1 MPRQHD
7 WDAHRADGGGQDG
20 DMGQRLR
27 LRDQSGA
34 VRAVLHVH
42 AVRER
47 GRRHKAARRPAR
59 HAARRR
65 QAQRLHVLA
74 ERQRDRR
81 RGYRGERRRPRRE
94 RQPRLAHLA
103 RARRGDLHGG
113 SHNPRSRNDGRF
125 HAVHRIRPR
134 RRRLR
139 RDQHR
144 NAHARRAEL
153 RHERRGLGER
163 LRIHVRLRQ
172 LLALLPIHGVGLLHG
187 GD

>member
-1 MPRQHD
+1 
-7 WDAHRADGGGQDG
+7 
-20 DMGQRLR
+20 MGQRLR

-34 VRAVLHVH
+34 IRAVLHVH

-59 HAARRR
+59 HAARRGE
-65 QAQRLHVLA
+65 AQRLHVLA
-74 ERQRDRR
+74 ERKRDRR
-81 RGYRGERRRPRRE
+81 RGNRGERRRPRRQ

-103 RARRGDLHGG
+103 RARRGDLYGG
-113 SHNPRSRNDGRF
+113 SHYIRRRNDGRF
-125 HAVHRIRPR
+125 HAVHRLRPR
-134 RRRLR
+134 RRFLYA
-139 RDQHR
+139 DGCR
-144 NAHARRAEL
+144 NARARI

-172 LLALLPIHGVGLLHG
+172 LLALLPIHDVGLLHG